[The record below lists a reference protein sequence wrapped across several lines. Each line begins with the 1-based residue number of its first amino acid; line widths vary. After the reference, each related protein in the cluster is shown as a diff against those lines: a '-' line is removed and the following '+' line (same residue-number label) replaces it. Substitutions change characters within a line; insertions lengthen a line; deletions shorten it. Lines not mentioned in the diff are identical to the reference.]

1 MIVIKFGAK
10 MGRKSDCTYG
20 NDIPWVD
27 LGPSWNCN
35 GVSQAQ
41 KINVVDANNTGL
53 GISGSTIVSFI
64 NLH

>member
-1 MIVIKFGAK
+1 MIVIKFGTK

-53 GISGSTIVSFI
+53 GISG
-64 NLH
+64 